1 MTAKKILFVND
12 EMAMGGVAR
21 VLNTLMAEL
30 PEDLYDI
37 DLLVLHNHGEM
48 LGDVPAKVRILSGT
62 SFFNTVDES
71 LANLWARKDWKAI
84 FSKIRLL
91 FYMKTG
97 LIKDKIRR
105 ERQKIL
111 DTQYDV
117 EVAAKEGF
125 CTVFTACGDSKRK
138 INWVLTDYSVCNY
151 SSNHMGLVKNA
162 LQKIDLN
169 IADSRQ
175 ALIAYETVF
184 RVQNGIDIH
193 NLMKTDK
200 ILEGKNE
207 ETPELLDTDLPKC
220 ISGARF
226 HPQKSIDRLLKASRY
241 AWDQGYAHELYLIGG
256 GEEEEKL
263 RNLAKEL
270 RLDHVYF
277 LGYKDN
283 PYSYMHQCDLF
294 VLSSLYEGFATVIS
308 ESLIAGTPV
317 LTTNVSGCEE
327 QITDPLY
334 GWITENSQKGLNE
347 GLTEALKDRN
357 KLGQMKDHL
366 KDYVYPN
373 EEILQQFIKVL

>member
-97 LIKDKIRR
+97 LIKEKIRK

-175 ALIAYETVF
+175 ALIAYQTVF

-200 ILEGKNE
+200 ILSGKDE
-207 ETPELLDTDLPKC
+207 ETPELLDTGLPKC
-220 ISGARF
+220 ISVARF

-270 RLDHVYF
+270 QLDHVYF

-317 LTTNVSGCEE
+317 LTTDVSGCEE
-327 QITDPLY
+327 QITDPMY

>member
-37 DLLVLHNHGEM
+37 DLLVLHKRGEM

-175 ALIAYETVF
+175 ALIAYQTVF

-200 ILEGKNE
+200 IQAVKDE
-207 ETPELLDTDLPKC
+207 ETPEILDSDLPKC
-220 ISGARF
+220 ISVARF

-317 LTTNVSGCEE
+317 LTTDVSGCEE
-327 QITDPLY
+327 QITDPMY